1 MLQDDPGRIV
11 GTNEGTREGAVG
23 PPPQAG
29 ELQAEAFEVASDLP
43 IEWSHNGDRA
53 VAKLDGGKAGEVV
66 LNGGAVNR
74 NLAAPV
80 VIKNLKYWGAPR
92 HDGFVLMP
100 NEVEAYR
107 LGPNAFEYKGT
118 NGFMITFD
126 ISSKDV
132 AAPSGGK
139 SGM

>member
-1 MLQDDPGRIV
+1 MSSGTEQDRVVLPDQV
-11 GTNEGTREGAVG
+11 AAVLG
-23 PPPQAG
+23 KLYPVKWSSFAMAKDAPMEWQANK
-29 ELQAEAFEVASDLP
+29 DM
-43 IEWSHNGDRA
+43 A

-66 LNGGAVNR
+66 LNGASVNR
-74 NLAAPV
+74 NMTAPV

-126 ISSKDV
+126 ISSKDG
-132 AAPSGGK
+132 AAGGK